1 MGKYGQLE
9 EDEIEMLRDE
19 IEMLR
24 KLEITKEEMELFIRY
39 TIDVLIDLPRD
50 KWPLAVVMAPKDRI
64 KEARELQQNAALKAG
79 ISIEEFREYTRLLS
93 SPSIERI
100 SLHQVPD
107 LRDFLGTYISR
118 RPWLLDPQGDEIYG
132 KILRFKNILK
142 ERSSH
147 S

>member
-9 EDEIEMLRDE
+9 EDE

-39 TIDVLIDLPRD
+39 TIDVLIDLPRE

-79 ISIEEFREYTRLLS
+79 ISEEEFREYTRVLS
-93 SPSIERI
+93 SPHIERI

-107 LRDFLGTYISR
+107 LRDFLGTYVSR
-118 RPWLLDPQGDEIYG
+118 RPWLLDPRGDEIYG

-142 ERSSH
+142 ERPNERI
-147 S
+147 